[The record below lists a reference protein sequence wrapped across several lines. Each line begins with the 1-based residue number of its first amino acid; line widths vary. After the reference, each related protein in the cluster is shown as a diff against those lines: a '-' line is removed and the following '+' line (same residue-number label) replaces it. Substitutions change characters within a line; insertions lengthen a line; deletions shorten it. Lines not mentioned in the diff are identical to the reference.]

1 MSLSHNYDNIDNHD
15 LSINYSNYLGNIK
28 DNIKYKIENLDN
40 SPESKNVYDPNLEDL
55 KSGYYEVSVLNNDDN
70 VILDSKCIYIPPR
83 NNNNSYQDVQTLIVG
98 DNLFYKDGNF
108 IFLKNNIHYKATTDI
123 YNLTQ
128 SKNKSIIFKFQS
140 DEQIFVKGFNISN
153 HSNYEFK
160 NENYNYIKKIK
171 FRNIAIVDKNN
182 SEILTMSDNFIIN
195 NSDIIDFFVR
205 EYGNNYI
212 KVKSY
217 YVEDLKIIYNEYY
230 EITEIEISRNYDKKD
245 YNKITYFI
253 RLVMKNH

>member
-1 MSLSHNYDNIDNHD
+1 M
-15 LSINYSNYLGNIK
+15 
-28 DNIKYKIENLDN
+28 
-40 SPESKNVYDPNLEDL
+40 
-55 KSGYYEVSVLNNDDN
+55 
-70 VILDSKCIYIPPR
+70 
-83 NNNNSYQDVQTLIVG
+83 
-98 DNLFYKDGNF
+98 
-108 IFLKNNIHYKATTDI
+108 
-123 YNLTQ
+123 
-128 SKNKSIIFKFQS
+128 
-140 DEQIFVKGFNISN
+140 KGFNISN

-245 YNKITYFI
+245 YNKITYFYK
-253 RLVMKNH
+253 LVMKNH